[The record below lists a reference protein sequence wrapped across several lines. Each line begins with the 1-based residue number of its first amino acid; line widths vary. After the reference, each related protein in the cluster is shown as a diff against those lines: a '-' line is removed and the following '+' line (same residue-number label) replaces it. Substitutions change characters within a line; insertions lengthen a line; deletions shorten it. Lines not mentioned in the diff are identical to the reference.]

1 MGPGGAV
8 ALLHRRALKDADDP
22 VALRDELA
30 AEYRENVARPYLAA
44 EAGIVDDV
52 ILPEETRGR
61 MVEALQLLTHESA
74 H

>member
-1 MGPGGAV
+1 MAPWRSCTA
-8 ALLHRRALKDADDP
+8 ARSRRRSSP
-22 VALRDELA
+22 TVLRDELA

-61 MVEALQLLTHESA
+61 MVDALRMLTHESA
-74 H
+74 G

>member
-1 MGPGGAV
+1 V
-8 ALLHRRALKDADDP
+8 Y
-22 VALRDELA
+22 RD
-30 AEYRENVARPYLAA
+30 NVPRPYLAA